1 MTVTWDPDNDGANLV
16 YSNGDLTAGI
26 SVNYDWEQTL
36 ATKPMGTGKHY
47 FEVAVVSNPQISAN
61 NVIGIQNGAE
71 DKASYVGD
79 TSDGWGYMSNGRY
92 YNSGAL
98 TGKPGWATGGVV
110 MVAVD
115 LDNHK
120 LWFGLNGTWDGDPA
134 AGTGA
139 AYSNLTAGDIYPAAA
154 PYHSYVTCTG
164 HFAAGD
170 FTYAPPTGFSAWDSG
185 GTVLTALE
193 DISLDLAA
201 YHEGRADLATLLEA
215 AYLLGLEDLALALE
229 AWAWGRTDLATA
241 LQAAK
246 IGRHDLALAL
256 GTLAGN
262 RQDLAMQLSTIS
274 PLVLRDLRLFLV
286 LTDGV
291 KRQDFAVA
299 LAALQKAPSHRTVIA
314 QRLASI
320 KKEAALV

>member
-26 SVNYDWEQTL
+26 SVDYDWEQTL
-36 ATKPMGTGKHY
+36 ATEPRDTGKYY
-47 FEVAVVSNPQISAN
+47 FEVAVVSSPEISTN
-61 NVIGIQNGAE
+61 NTVGVQNGSE
-71 DKASYVGD
+71 DRTLYVGD
-79 TSDGWGYMSNGRY
+79 TADGWGYMSNGRY
-92 YNSGAL
+92 YNSGAIVS
-98 TGKPGWATGGVV
+98 KPSWATGGVV

-139 AYSNLTAGDIYPAAA
+139 AYSNLAAGDIYPAAA
-154 PYHSYVTCTG
+154 PYHSYCTCTG

-170 FTYAPPTGFSAWDSG
+170 FTYAAPAGFSAWDSG
-185 GTVLTALE
+185 GTPQTALE

-215 AYLLGLEDLALALE
+215 AYLMGLVDLPLDLHTLGMGMADLAAPLQAAALGLDDIPLALE
-229 AWAWGRTDLATA
+229 AI
-241 LQAAK
+241 AAY
-246 IGRHDLALAL
+246 RSDLALL
-256 GTLAGN
+256 LA
-262 RQDLAMQLSTIS
+262 AVS
-274 PLVLRDLRLFLV
+274 PEVLRDLGLYLTATDGVRREDLTLV
-286 LTDGV
+286 LT
-291 KRQDFAVA
+291 AI
-299 LAALQKAPSHRTVIA
+299 QKAPAFRAVMA

-320 KKEAALV
+320 KKEAALA